1 MSELDEEVEGMQSAI
16 YLLQQQLREAH
27 GQSTQLQAENDQ
39 LKGLV
44 ADLTAKT
51 NGDGRTLAKGASVI
65 DINNHHASL
74 DVSSGS
80 DSVATATGGVSGQS
94 AAVVET
100 VVVVSAK
107 PQDQQSVAKQTVVV
121 AGNSNERTSQ
131 SLIGLPAEGADLART
146 TVDDSALNAIPAGRV
161 AKGHTQLD
169 SKSSSSIGSKCDERN
184 GETHSRT
191 KETKDLSNT
200 KGGCEEGISSHRMGE
215 GLGLMPE
222 GEFRTK
228 ESQATSDGNGLND
241 SKIDV
246 TAPISDSDD
255 KRRGKQTN
263 KHDSSEVSIRMDR
276 DDSIDHSQS
285 SQHEVLTP
293 KSEKNQHKSKDSSSA
308 DKKRRTKEEPMDT
321 ISSSADEQ
329 NDHGKGKNDDLT
341 ESPQKAH
348 RTKRTKKEKDSPEAE
363 LQHKR
368 KKLRRTGSK
377 GGEDMINGLTG
388 LGGDSSSNDNM

>member
-27 GQSTQLQAENDQ
+27 DHSTQLQAENDQ

-65 DINNHHASL
+65 DNNNHHASV

-80 DSVATATGGVSGQS
+80 GSVATATGGVSGQS

-100 VVVVSAK
+100 VVVVNAK

-131 SLIGLPAEGADLART
+131 IELPAEGADLTRT
-146 TVDDSALNAIPAGRV
+146 TVGDNVLNAIPAERV

-191 KETKDLSNT
+191 KEAKDLSST
-200 KGGCEEGISSHRMGE
+200 KAGFEEGISSHRMRE
-215 GLGLMPE
+215 GVGLMPE

-228 ESQATSDGNGLND
+228 DSQATSDGNGLND
-241 SKIDV
+241 SKVDV

-263 KHDSSEVSIRMDR
+263 KHDSSEVSIRTDR

-285 SQHEVLTP
+285 SQREVLTP
-293 KSEKNQHKSKDSSSA
+293 KSEKNQHKSKDSGSA

-321 ISSSADEQ
+321 ISSSAEEQ
-329 NDHGKGKNDDLT
+329 NDHSKGKNDDLT